1 MMFGAA
7 MIIGFVLAGAILLGL
22 LWAVA
27 SYNGLAAA
35 RTKCQEAFEQVLL
48 RLRQRNELIPTVV
61 EGARAHM
68 RHERETLEGL
78 NVAVQAAAGILET
91 LGSQP
96 VEESGMRKLQDAEGS
111 VSSALGRFLAISEAY
126 PDLRASANMVR
137 LSGALGVAENEVSL
151 ARQAYNEQAH
161 LYAALQTTLPQA
173 LLSKVLGFAG
183 APFFDTDTELPRTS
197 QPGPPRMGLTK
208 A

>member
-7 MIIGFVLAGAILLGL
+7 MIIGLVLAGAILLGL

-35 RTKCQEAFEQVLL
+35 RTNCQEAFEQVLL
-48 RLRQRNELIPTVV
+48 RLRQRNELIPAVV

-96 VEESGMRKLQDAEGS
+96 VEESGMRKLQEAEGS

-183 APFFDTDTELPRTS
+183 APFFDTDTELPRPS

>member
-1 MMFGAA
+1 MFGAA
-7 MIIGFVLAGAILLGL
+7 MIIGLVLAGAILLGL

-27 SYNGLAAA
+27 SYNVLAAA
-35 RTKCQEAFEQVLL
+35 RTKCQEAFGQVLA
-48 RLRQRNELIPTVV
+48 RLRQRNELIPAVV

-68 RHERETLEGL
+68 RHERETLDGL
-78 NVAVQAAAGILET
+78 VIAVQAAAGTLET

-96 VEESGMRKLQDAEGS
+96 VEESGMSGLQEAEGR
-111 VSSALGRFLAISEAY
+111 VSNALGRFLAISEAY

-137 LSGALGVAENEVSL
+137 ISGDLRVAENEVSL

-173 LLSKVLGFAG
+173 LLSKALGFNG
-183 APFFDTDTELPRTS
+183 APFFDMASELPRPS
-197 QPGPPRMGLTK
+197 QPGPPRMGVTR

>member
-96 VEESGMRKLQDAEGS
+96 VEESGMRKLQEAEGS

-173 LLSKVLGFAG
+173 LLSKVLGFAT
-183 APFFDTDTELPRTS
+183 APFFDTDTELPRPS

>member
-48 RLRQRNELIPTVV
+48 RLRQRNELIPIVV

-78 NVAVQAAAGILET
+78 NVAVQAAAGTLET

-96 VEESGMRKLQDAEGS
+96 VEETGMRKLQEAEGS
-111 VSSALGRFLAISEAY
+111 VSSALGRFLAIAEAY

-137 LSGALGVAENEVSL
+137 LSGALSGAESEVLL
-151 ARQAYNEQAH
+151 AKLAYNEQAH
-161 LYAALQTTLPQA
+161 HYAALQATLPQA
-173 LLSKVLGFAG
+173 LLSKAFGFDG
-183 APFFDTDTELPRTS
+183 APFFDTDTELPRPS
-197 QPGPPRMGLTK
+197 QPGPPRLGITR